1 MPDGELVEVGGD
13 HVAGPRANTD
23 AVLWN
28 DRQYSELGDPR
39 FTSRSTH
46 REYMRA
52 NGLTLADDYKGEWAK
67 ILEQR
72 AAVKKG
78 AALRDSSRAG
88 DVARALDAVRNGY
101 TPNRMSLDDGASDMQ
116 EK

>member
-1 MPDGELVEVGGD
+1 MPGGELVEVGGD
-13 HVAGPRANTD
+13 YVAGPRANTD

-28 DRQYSELGDPR
+28 DRAYQDIGDPR

-67 ILEQR
+67 NLGER
-72 AAVKKG
+72 AAIKKG
-78 AALRDSSRAG
+78 AALRDGSRAG

-101 TPNRMSLDDGASDMQ
+101 IPGRVSLDDGD
-116 EK
+116 